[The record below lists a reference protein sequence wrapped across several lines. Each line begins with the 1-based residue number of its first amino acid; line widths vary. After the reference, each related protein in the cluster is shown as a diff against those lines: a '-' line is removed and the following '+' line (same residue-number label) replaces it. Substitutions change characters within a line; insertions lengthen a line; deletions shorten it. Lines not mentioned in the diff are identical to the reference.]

1 MDLRLAP
8 CASGLPPPALRLAP
22 CALRLP
28 SLARMLTRSA
38 FLRVYLPDDLTT
50 MAVAELPPAAERPA
64 LDKALESEFGLLSE
78 SLREDA
84 FIAEYKGERF
94 TCPRYPRLRVLEGLL
109 AFFRTYS
116 DFGGNALIPESTAKA
131 AAAELERLRDNE
143 PHQRSHILTSPWHVP
158 LRWFVVFDPD
168 DRELVRVNGGVSVRY
183 RTRRMQASERLDRA
197 IGVLAEAG
205 FDDSVLADVRDL
217 NEWLGAF
224 PGDCLVELD
233 YASVASM
240 FDQADLVLDDS
251 SADVWASIEALDIG
265 DWEAAGRHY
274 GSVAV
279 RWADAMATAYA
290 N

>member
-1 MDLRLAP
+1 
-8 CASGLPPPALRLAP
+8 
-22 CALRLP
+22 
-28 SLARMLTRSA
+28 MLTRSA

-50 MAVAELPPAAERPA
+50 MAVSELPEA
-64 LDKALESEFGLLSE
+64 LDSAHFDQALESEFGLLSE

-84 FIAEYKGERF
+84 FVTDYQGERF
-94 TCPRYPRLRVLEGLL
+94 TCPRFPRLRVLEGLL
-109 AFFRTYS
+109 AFFRTYG
-116 DFGGNALIPESTAKA
+116 DMGGRALIPEATAKA
-131 AAAELERLRDNE
+131 AAAELERLRDHE

-158 LRWFVVFDPD
+158 LRWFVAFDPA
-168 DRELVRVNGGVSVRY
+168 DRELIRLNGDITVRY
-183 RTRRMQASERLDRA
+183 RTRRTQSSERLDRA
-197 IGVLAEAG
+197 IGVLDEAG
-205 FDDSVLADVRDL
+205 FDDSVLADIRDL

-224 PGDCLVELD
+224 PADCMIELD
-233 YASVASM
+233 YASVAGM

-251 SADVWASIEALDIG
+251 SADLWASIEALDEG

>member
-1 MDLRLAP
+1 
-8 CASGLPPPALRLAP
+8 
-22 CALRLP
+22 
-28 SLARMLTRSA
+28 MLTRSA

-50 MAVAELPPAAERPA
+50 VAVAGLPPASERPV

-84 FIAEYKGERF
+84 FVVDFQGERF
-94 TCPRYPRLRVLEGLL
+94 TCPRYPKLRVLEGLL

-116 DFGGNALIPESTAKA
+116 DFGGNTLIPEATARA
-131 AAAELERLRDNE
+131 AAAELERLRDSE

-158 LRWFVVFDPD
+158 LRWFVAFDPD
-168 DRELVRVNGGVSVRY
+168 DKELIKVDGDVSVRY
-183 RTRRMQASERLDRA
+183 RTRRTLASERLDRA
-197 IGVLAEAG
+197 MAVLAEAG
-205 FDDSVLADVRDL
+205 FDDSVLADMRDL

-233 YASVASM
+233 YATVAAM
-240 FDQADLVLDDS
+240 FEQAELVLDDS
-251 SADVWASIEALDIG
+251 SADVWASIEALDAG